1 MAFKFPL
8 RLFSHELS
16 VLLAAGITLL
26 EAVQTLA
33 EKEEQAL
40 VAQSLH
46 NVVEGLNQG
55 LAFSA
60 TLAAQ
65 PQCFD
70 TLFVT
75 VVASAERTGQ
85 LQLALAAHARYL
97 MWVQDLQRK
106 LLNASIYPAM
116 LLGAGTLVLL
126 FLLVFVV
133 PRFAGLLEGTGR
145 ALPAASQALI
155 NLGKFTGAHGWLTVA
170 VGLGLLALPVLVL
183 QRPAVRA
190 AVLARLWLLPV
201 LGAKLRLL
209 ALARLYRTLGM
220 LLGAGV
226 PLVPALATTQMAV
239 AMALQPGVAQA
250 CEAVRT
256 GVRLA
261 SALEAAALTT
271 PVALRMVRVGERS
284 GQLGAM
290 LEQAAA
296 FYDEELS
303 RLAEVVTSLI
313 NPVLM
318 LVMGLL
324 IGGVVVLMYMPIFQ
338 LVEQLQ

>member
-1 MAFKFPL
+1 MASRFPL
-8 RLFSHELS
+8 RLFSQELA
-16 VLLAAGITLL
+16 VLLGAGIALL

-33 EKEEQAL
+33 EKEEQAW
-40 VAQSLH
+40 VAESLRR
-46 NVVEGLNQG
+46 VVEGLSQG
-55 LAFSA
+55 LSFSVA
-60 TLAAQ
+60 LAAQ

-85 LQLALAAHARYL
+85 LQLALAAHATY
-97 MWVQDLQRK
+97 MQWVQDLQRK
-106 LLNASIYPAM
+106 LVNAAIYPAM

-145 ALPAASQALI
+145 ALPAASQALVTV
-155 NLGKFTGAHGWLTVA
+155 GQFTGAHGWLTVA
-170 VGLGLLALPVLVL
+170 IGLGVWALPFGLL
-183 QRPAVRA
+183 QSDALRQMA
-190 AVLARLWLLPV
+190 LARLWDVPA
-201 LGAKLRLL
+201 LGPKLRLL

-226 PLVPALATTQMAV
+226 PLASALQTTQAAV
-239 AMALQPGVAQA
+239 SQALQPGVQA
-250 CEAVRT
+250 ACAAVRN
-256 GVRLA
+256 GMRFS
-261 SALEAAALTT
+261 SAIEAAALTT
-271 PVALRMVRVGERS
+271 PVSLRMVRVGERS
-284 GQLGAM
+284 GQLGGM
-290 LEQAAA
+290 LEKAAA
-296 FYDEELS
+296 FYDEELG
-303 RLAEVVTSLI
+303 RLADVVTSLV